1 MRKRYRKVMGSIPIG
16 GLDKRPQNGMAIL
29 EMLALIFGTIS
40 GIANFPQA
48 YKIFKRKSAK
58 DISMLTYS
66 FLFIGATVWILYGIE
81 LWNLPIIITNTAGAI
96 NIGLVI
102 IGWLLYGRDK

>member
-1 MRKRYRKVMGSIPIG
+1 MEYYMT
-16 GLDKRPQNGMAIL
+16 IL
-29 EMLALIFGTIS
+29 EILATIFGAVG

-58 DISMLTYS
+58 DISIITYS
-66 FLFIGATVWILYGIE
+66 FLFVGAVIWIFYGIE
-81 LWNLPIIITNTAGAI
+81 LWNLPVTITNILGAI

-102 IGWLLYGRDK
+102 IGWSLYGRDKK